1 MEIKILKKEN
11 EVSKVEIDGREYKN
25 ISKVEIKND
34 YTSNGIN
41 ESVIIE
47 FKDISLLEISTDKWR
62 NNIYS
67 YLFHCIKRR
76 SPNLFRNFF
85 SFIPNIFFS
94 YIS

>member
-1 MEIKILKKEN
+1 MKIKISKKEN

-47 FKDISLLEISTDKWR
+47 FKDISLLEISTDK
-62 NNIYS
+62 
-67 YLFHCIKRR
+67 
-76 SPNLFRNFF
+76 
-85 SFIPNIFFS
+85 
-94 YIS
+94 

>member
-1 MEIKILKKEN
+1 LKIKILKKEN

-47 FKDISLLEISTDKWR
+47 FKDISLLEISTEK
-62 NNIYS
+62 
-67 YLFHCIKRR
+67 
-76 SPNLFRNFF
+76 
-85 SFIPNIFFS
+85 
-94 YIS
+94 

>member
-1 MEIKILKKEN
+1 MKIKILKKEN

-47 FKDISLLEISTDKWR
+47 FKDISLLEISTDR
-62 NNIYS
+62 
-67 YLFHCIKRR
+67 
-76 SPNLFRNFF
+76 
-85 SFIPNIFFS
+85 
-94 YIS
+94 

>member
-1 MEIKILKKEN
+1 MKIKILKKEN

-47 FKDISLLEISTDKWR
+47 FKDISLLEISTEKWG
-62 NNIYS
+62 NIKNS
-67 YLFHCIKRR
+67 KA
-76 SPNLFRNFF
+76 SP
-85 SFIPNIFFS
+85 
-94 YIS
+94 

>member
-1 MEIKILKKEN
+1 MGGKLKIKILKKEN

-47 FKDISLLEISTDKWR
+47 FKDISLLEISTDK
-62 NNIYS
+62 
-67 YLFHCIKRR
+67 
-76 SPNLFRNFF
+76 
-85 SFIPNIFFS
+85 
-94 YIS
+94 

>member
-41 ESVIIE
+41 ESVIVE
-47 FKDISLLEISTDKWR
+47 FKDISLLEISTDK
-62 NNIYS
+62 
-67 YLFHCIKRR
+67 
-76 SPNLFRNFF
+76 
-85 SFIPNIFFS
+85 
-94 YIS
+94 

>member
-1 MEIKILKKEN
+1 MKIKILKKEN

-47 FKDISLLEISTDKWR
+47 FKDISLLEISTEKWGNKKTLR
-62 NNIYS
+62 LVLRQIA
-67 YLFHCIKRR
+67 IR
-76 SPNLFRNFF
+76 SLLTAPLIRWV
-85 SFIPNIFFS
+85 PLL
-94 YIS
+94 

>member
-34 YTSNGIN
+34 YTSNRIN

-47 FKDISLLEISTDKWR
+47 FKGISLLEISTDK
-62 NNIYS
+62 
-67 YLFHCIKRR
+67 
-76 SPNLFRNFF
+76 
-85 SFIPNIFFS
+85 
-94 YIS
+94 

>member
-47 FKDISLLEISTDKWR
+47 FKDISLLDISTDM
-62 NNIYS
+62 
-67 YLFHCIKRR
+67 
-76 SPNLFRNFF
+76 
-85 SFIPNIFFS
+85 
-94 YIS
+94 

>member
-1 MEIKILKKEN
+1 LFLYLGGKLKIKILKKEN

-47 FKDISLLEISTDKWR
+47 FKDISLLEISTEK
-62 NNIYS
+62 
-67 YLFHCIKRR
+67 
-76 SPNLFRNFF
+76 
-85 SFIPNIFFS
+85 
-94 YIS
+94 

>member
-1 MEIKILKKEN
+1 MKIILKKEN

-47 FKDISLLEISTDKWR
+47 FKDISLLEISTEKWG
-62 NNIYS
+62 NIKK
-67 YLFHCIKRR
+67 I
-76 SPNLFRNFF
+76 
-85 SFIPNIFFS
+85 
-94 YIS
+94 

>member
-1 MEIKILKKEN
+1 MKIKILKKEN

-47 FKDISLLEISTDKWR
+47 FKDISLLEISTEKWG
-62 NNIYS
+62 NIKKS
-67 YLFHCIKRR
+67 KA
-76 SPNLFRNFF
+76 SP
-85 SFIPNIFFS
+85 
-94 YIS
+94 

>member
-25 ISKVEIKND
+25 ISKLEIKND

-47 FKDISLLEISTDKWR
+47 FKDISLLEISTDK
-62 NNIYS
+62 
-67 YLFHCIKRR
+67 
-76 SPNLFRNFF
+76 
-85 SFIPNIFFS
+85 
-94 YIS
+94 

>member
-25 ISKVEIKND
+25 ISKIEIKND

-47 FKDISLLEISTDKWR
+47 FKDISLLEISTDK
-62 NNIYS
+62 
-67 YLFHCIKRR
+67 
-76 SPNLFRNFF
+76 
-85 SFIPNIFFS
+85 
-94 YIS
+94 

>member
-1 MEIKILKKEN
+1 MKIKILKKEN

-47 FKDISLLEISTDKWR
+47 FKDISLLEISTEKWG
-62 NNIYS
+62 NIKKS
-67 YLFHCIKRR
+67 KV
-76 SPNLFRNFF
+76 
-85 SFIPNIFFS
+85 IP
-94 YIS
+94 

>member
-1 MEIKILKKEN
+1 MKIKILKKEN

-47 FKDISLLEISTDKWR
+47 FKDISLL
-62 NNIYS
+62 
-67 YLFHCIKRR
+67 
-76 SPNLFRNFF
+76 
-85 SFIPNIFFS
+85 FIPFDV
-94 YIS
+94 